1 MLALLLVL
9 ALLAICSNSWPSR
22 EAYRRSCEIYDNS
35 DGDDDDDAS
44 DADTADDADDNADDD
59 RYNVYD
65 EADGDEE

>member
-9 ALLAICSNSWPSR
+9 TFLATCSNSWPSR

-44 DADTADDADDNADDD
+44 DADTADYNDEKTDEDCYHAYDDAVPN
-59 RYNVYD
+59 
-65 EADGDEE
+65 